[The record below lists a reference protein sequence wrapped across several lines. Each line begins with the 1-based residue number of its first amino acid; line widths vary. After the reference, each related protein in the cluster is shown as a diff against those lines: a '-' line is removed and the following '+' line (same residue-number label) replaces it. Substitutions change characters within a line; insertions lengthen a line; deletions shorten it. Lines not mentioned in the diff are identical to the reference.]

1 MLTNLKNKYRDQ
13 EIEITLYLPKGTL
26 IKPDDSMENYDRTD
40 SDYFLWNPGNNE
52 IYKVGQNKIIC
63 TNCLNTENGDVI
75 NNTEDNTGDF
85 SDVVIDTDDDSKT
98 SVTINRNGISI
109 QKDTIT
115 NSNKK
120 LKELKIN
127 KDGII
132 IKTN

>member
-1 MLTNLKNKYRDQ
+1 MLNNLKNIYRDQ
-13 EIEITLYLPKGTL
+13 EIEITLYLHKGTL
-26 IKPDDSMENYDRTD
+26 IKPDDSMQKYDRTD
-40 SDYFLWNPGNNE
+40 SDYLLWNPGNNE
-52 IYKVGQNKIIC
+52 IYKVGQNKIIS

-75 NNTEDNTGDF
+75 YNTEDNTGDF

-120 LKELKIN
+120 IKELKIN